1 MKHLKLF
8 FALFAMLALG
18 VGNAWGAEVTYTFNT
33 DAGIAE
39 LGVTKPS
46 VSAGTDLDADKSYVL
61 GDVSMKVTHATT
73 KTRIYNSSGT
83 VDLRIYKNGGT
94 LTFSVPS
101 GSISKVVFA
110 GTTTNVFTANVG
122 TWSNPT
128 WTGDAASVTFT
139 AAGTGKINTI
149 TVTYETASGETP
161 EPDPDP
167 TPDPEEPGEDGDKDG
182 ETYELV
188 TSISDLE
195 AGAKYIVGNSAS
207 TSSIFM
213 STATNTNNRKVTSAI
228 TITDNKVTITEDVL
242 ILELGGETGAW
253 TFKTTNYLGTQG
265 FLTSAASGSNNYCKV
280 VATAESCSYFTIA
293 FNDQE
298 ATITSTGRNE
308 RNILRYNSS
317 SSLFACYSS
326 GQSPVYLYKLTTSS
340 GGDEGGGETPEPTC
354 TPINPTLTYSSTSL
368 LTNSTATA
376 TIEGNTGNGDV
387 TYTTS
392 DDKVA
397 TVAADGTV
405 TAVGGGT
412 ATITA
417 TIAAAGEYCGG
428 SATAKITV
436 TPLISCSEVY
446 NLADDAT
453 FALKEFIVTYANG
466 KYTYIKDNTGYGV
479 IFTNSGAYG
488 LEAGNVVASGK
499 LFASKTTYRGLVEI
513 IPTTPAN
520 ELGATS
526 NTAPDPEVMNAVPV
540 EGDMNKYAKFEGV
553 TFASTA
559 FSSNSIAG
567 NFGGKSITFYNTF
580 GASATFDTSKKY
592 NVVGCVSIYNTLQV
606 NFISAEE
613 VAEPTLNV
621 KITNADFGK
630 IAINGKA
637 ERTLTL
643 NGSLLT
649 NTVSL
654 AIEGEDA
661 EHFKLAS
668 NSVTPTEGTI
678 TDAKIKITYEPTAED
693 THTATLKITSDD
705 VAEQTI
711 TLTGQAVLQHT
722 VHFFVNG
729 EEDETLAKK
738 VLSSNTLEEIPT
750 ATSCDPLEYPT
761 FIGWSASEITGTTN
775 VEPTDLLDL
784 NTTIT
789 ADCKYY
795 AVFAKETTTSSSS
808 ESATMAYSGGTTTN
822 MTDGNNASTVGLDE
836 ALFTI
841 TSDKGGQGNHVGLN
855 KAGDIRLYA
864 NKTDGN
870 GNILT
875 IAMAEGYTITQ
886 ISLTIKQNATFV
898 VKANGQFITGTENVY
913 DINHSSCSIQ
923 NTTTGETTQLQ
934 LNSITIS
941 YTTSTISKE
950 YLTTCESATP
960 TYTVT
965 YNLDGGE
972 STCETSVVVE
982 QNGELTLCDAPTK
995 TGHTFLKWKD
1005 QSDNEYE
1012 AGATITVSS
1021 NLTLT
1026 AQWQKESYK
1035 VTWTSLGEEVAS
1047 ANVEYNSQPT
1057 KPTKDLT
1064 YTCYGEKEFVGWT
1077 TKEIDGVGTP
1087 TNLYTDEF
1095 PVVTEPITY
1104 YAVFATRISEGSN
1117 LSKAITLANGDIVYF
1132 ATENGLGISGA
1143 NDNEKDAT
1151 VSTNQNEWLSFTVET
1166 SDNTLFQFKNGEK
1179 YITAGA
1185 KQFKLTTTASNF
1197 TFSNGYIV
1205 YEISSGSDKGDYV
1218 LLENTNSGTYYR
1230 FYKISNMGA
1239 AKYTTFYVY
1248 KDASFTDYITS
1259 CDAVTSS
1266 ISIADISL
1274 CVRDVH
1280 TITAT
1285 IKPATAASAVSY
1297 TIKENATNAIS
1308 LSGNTIIA
1316 LAEGTA
1322 TITATIEDAT
1332 DYAGSSIDFKVT
1344 VDAAPVTSKVV
1355 ILAQHAGQWYAMKAE
1370 KFNETSLNALPV
1382 TYVNG
1387 TLYNVADSEKD
1398 AIEWERTTR
1407 GNTATFK
1414 KGENYLIGT
1423 TGTDLK
1429 LGDIAFEWAVDGNL
1443 YLCDDNKRTFIFNK
1457 EGYFR
1462 NYSTKN
1468 VSNGVAIDATY
1479 SSLPVVTAPLYE
1491 TAVILNSGDNSTVIS
1506 NNKEQT
1512 VNAIVNRSFTANT
1525 GYYTLCVPFD
1535 MSASEIGTAYQLGT
1549 ITKNVAGEGI
1559 IIDLNKVENIL
1570 AGVAYLVLPK
1580 EDMSALVVKNATIK
1594 DVDPTTLATVS
1605 IGAGIKIT
1613 FTGIINGVG
1622 EKTDG
1627 STEYYVGDNGYLYNG
1642 QVDKLGLRAFF
1653 TITDEAGNPTKVRAR
1668 VVAGENVETGIEDII
1683 TTDAPVKVI
1692 VNGQLIIIR
1701 DGVKYNVQGQK
1712 L

>member
-18 VGNAWGAEVTYTFNT
+18 VGNAWAEEVTFNFQTIAQTSSTTGGIEWKTGKTGSATATACNSTNGLVLYGVSSGGGYFQTTSPTSGAITNVSITSSAKKNTPKYTIYGST
-33 DAGIAE
+33 DGSTWTSIE
-39 LGVTKPS
+39 SDIT
-46 VSAGTDLDADKSYVL
+46 AGTKN
-61 GDVSMKVTHATT
+61 HAITGAYT
-73 KTRIYNSSGT
+73 YFKI
-83 VDLRIYKNGGT
+83 
-94 LTFSVPS
+94 
-101 GSISKVVFA
+101 
-110 GTTTNVFTANVG
+110 AN
-122 TWSNPT
+122 T
-128 WTGDAASVTFT
+128 T
-139 AAGTGKINTI
+139 AATAQLAITMLTI
-149 TVTYETASGETP
+149 TYETAGGETP
-161 EPDPDP
+161 GEGEEP

-253 TFKTTNYLGTQG
+253 TFKTTNYIGTQG
-265 FLTSAASGSNNYCKV
+265 FLTSAASGSNNHCKV
-280 VATAESCSYFTIA
+280 VDTAESCSYFTLA

-326 GQSPVYLYKLTTSS
+326 GQSPVYLYKLITSS

-376 TIEGNTGNGDV
+376 TLEGNTGNGDV

-428 SATAKITV
+428 TATAKITV

-446 NLADDAT
+446 GLDDNAT
-453 FALKEFIVTYANG
+453 FALKEFVVTYANG
-466 KYTYIKDNTGYGV
+466 KYTYIKDDTGYGV

-526 NTAPDPEVMNAVPV
+526 NTAPDPEVMNAAPV

-553 TFASTA
+553 TFVSTA

-621 KITNADFGK
+621 KITDADFGK
-630 IAINGKA
+630 VAINDSH

-649 NTVSL
+649 KPVSL

-678 TDAKIKITYEPTAED
+678 TDAKIKITYKPTAEG
-693 THTATLKITSDD
+693 THTATLKITSDEL
-705 VAEQTI
+705 AEQTI
-711 TLTGQAVLQHT
+711 TLTGQAVQQHT
-722 VHFFVNG
+722 VNFYVNK
-729 EEDETLAKK
+729 EKQTELAKT
-738 VLSSNTLEEIPT
+738 VLSGDKLTEIPN

-761 FIGWSASEITGTTN
+761 FIGWSASEITGTTD

-789 ADCKYY
+789 ADCNYY

-808 ESATMAYSGGTTTN
+808 ESATMAYSGTTTN
-822 MTDGNNASTVGLDE
+822 MSDGNNASTVGLDE

-886 ISLTIKQNATFV
+886 ISLDIKQTATFV
-898 VKANGQFITGTENVY
+898 VKANGQSITGTDNVY

-923 NTTTGETTQLQ
+923 NTTTGATTQLQ

-995 TGHTFLKWKD
+995 KGHTFLKWKD

-1057 KPTKDLT
+1057 KPATVPT

-1117 LSKAITLANGDIVYF
+1117 LSKAITLANGDIVYL

-1143 NDNEKDAT
+1143 NDNGKDAT
-1151 VSTNQNEWLSFTVET
+1151 VSTIQNEWLSFTVET

-1197 TFSNGYIV
+1197 TFSNSYIV

-1266 ISIADISL
+1266 ISIDNISL
-1274 CVRDVH
+1274 CVGDVH

-1308 LSGNTIIA
+1308 LSGNTITA

-1332 DYAGSSIDFKVT
+1332 DYAGTSIDFKVT

-1370 KFNETSLNALPV
+1370 KFNETSLNAIPV

-1423 TGTDLK
+1423 TTGSTDLK

-1457 EGYFR
+1457 EGYFK

-1468 VSNGVAIDATY
+1468 ASNGVAIDATY
-1479 SSLPVVTAPLYE
+1479 SSLPVVTAPVYATGDAYGRTVTAGDYGTICIPFGSNVGDYTGAEFYE
-1491 TAVILNSGDNSTVIS
+1491 ISWMEMDGATPKGIWLDQVNDALTAGKPYIFKATATELAVIGNGTTAVSPV
-1506 NNKEQT
+1506 
-1512 VNAIVNRSFTANT
+1512 T
-1525 GYYTLCVPFD
+1525 G
-1535 MSASEIGTAYQLGT
+1535 
-1549 ITKNVAGEGI
+1549 VAGLTGTFSLIQDLETSDLSNTLEGNYMI
-1559 IIDLNKVENIL
+1559 SGNAFLQCGTGCWLNANRAYID
-1570 AGVAYLVLPK
+1570 
-1580 EDMSALVVKNATIK
+1580 ATIIANH
-1594 DVDPTTLATVS
+1594 TTKKE
-1605 IGAGIKIT
+1605 KIP
-1613 FTGIINGVG
+1613 GRRRVCLG
-1622 EKTDG
+1622 ET
-1627 STEYYVGDNGYLYNG
+1627 
-1642 QVDKLGLRAFF
+1642 
-1653 TITDEAGNPTKVRAR
+1653 
-1668 VVAGENVETGIEDII
+1668 GENTATGLDNI
-1683 TTDAPVKVI
+1683 TAPEGQAIKVI
-1692 VNGQLIIIR
+1692 ENGQLIIIR
-1701 DGVKYNVQGQK
+1701 GGEKFNVQGQR